1 MWAAETK
8 SGEVRRDATRIAAL
22 TDALIKERRLLEE
35 LVRVLVAQRKGISS
49 DDLEAL
55 DESVFAAH
63 RVIRTLG
70 EARQRRRVLLQLVG
84 VDMDHP
90 LRDLETM
97 LGVNAT
103 ADLCAARNELLDA
116 ASRLAGAL
124 SVNRHVVDGALALG
138 ESIFAAALGGE
149 RSGPDA
155 HGPRPIRLPRQGSS
169 KRV

>member
-1 MWAAETK
+1 MWAAETR
-8 SGEVRRDATRIAAL
+8 SGEVRRDATRVSAL
-22 TDALIKERRLLEE
+22 TDALTKERRLLDE

-70 EARQRRRVLLQLVG
+70 EARQRRRALLQLVG
-84 VDMDHP
+84 LDTDLP
-90 LRDLETM
+90 LRDLETV
-97 LGVNAT
+97 LGANAT
-103 ADLCAARNELLDA
+103 ADLCTARNELLDA
-116 ASRLAGAL
+116 ASRVAGAL

-149 RSGPDA
+149 SPGLHA
-155 HGPRPIRLPRQGSS
+155 HGPRPIRLPRLGSS
-169 KRV
+169 SRV

>member
-1 MWAAETK
+1 MWAAETE
-8 SGEVRRDATRIAAL
+8 SGEARGDTTRINAL
-22 TDALIKERRLLEE
+22 TDALMKERRLLDD

-49 DDLEAL
+49 DDLDAL

-63 RVIRTLG
+63 RVIRTFG
-70 EARQRRRVLLQLVG
+70 EARQRRRALLQLVG
-84 VDMDHP
+84 LDMDLP

-97 LGVNAT
+97 LGANAT
-103 ADLCAARNELLDA
+103 ADLCTARNELLDA

-149 RSGPDA
+149 GADPDA
-155 HGPRPIRLPRQGSS
+155 HGPRPIRLTRQGSS
-169 KRV
+169 SRV